1 MPSKMPIQ
9 NFLEVESSNFKPIL
23 ENIFLSNFT
32 NRYAVNKTNIGPI
45 ELERKLLGSPDI
57 VDTNS
62 DNLRSAV
69 LIAQNKIALQII
81 VYFEWWFA
89 CVIIFNWYYLI

>member
-1 MPSKMPIQ
+1 MPGKMPIQ
-9 NFLEVESSNFKPIL
+9 NFLKVEDSNFKPIL
-23 ENIFLSNFT
+23 ENVFLSNFT
-32 NRYAVNKTNIGPI
+32 NRYVVNKTNIGPI

-81 VYFEWWFA
+81 AYFEWWFA
-89 CVIIFNWYYLI
+89 CVIIFNCYYLI